1 MPLTINFFCRTV
13 KAFVLDET
21 VIQSK
26 IAFLDKNLSLA
37 GDMKAAAALKKIFC
51 RSHCKFDYTILWKL
65 FTNVDQNANVIEKY
79 KEHASIIVIK
89 NAFSCQLI
97 SFEAVRVKSIQIR
110 SYFWSVFFCIR
121 TEYGNLRCK
130 SPYLVQILE
139 HKDQK

>member
-26 IAFLDKNLSLA
+26 IAFLDKNLSQA
-37 GDMKAAAALKKIFC
+37 GDMKAAATLKKNFC
-51 RSHCKFDYTILWKL
+51 RSRCKLDYTILWKL
-65 FTNVDQNANVIEKY
+65 FTNLDPIANVIEKY

-97 SFEAVRVKSIQIR
+97 SFEAVCVKSIQIR

-121 TEYGNLRCK
+121 TEYENLRCK
-130 SPYLVQILE
+130 SLYSVQIQE
-139 HKDQK
+139 NTDQK